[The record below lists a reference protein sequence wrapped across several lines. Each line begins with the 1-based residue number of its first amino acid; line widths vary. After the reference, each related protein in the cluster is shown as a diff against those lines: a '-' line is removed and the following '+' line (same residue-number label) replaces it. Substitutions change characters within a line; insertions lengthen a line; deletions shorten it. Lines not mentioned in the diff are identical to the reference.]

1 MLYHF
6 PHLSLSYPEAMILFL
21 GNWVRWV
28 RVIKAIGES
37 VRLDVSEAAL
47 EDGEL
52 VERAK
57 RGKRENAG

>member
-1 MLYHF
+1 
-6 PHLSLSYPEAMILFL
+6 MILFL